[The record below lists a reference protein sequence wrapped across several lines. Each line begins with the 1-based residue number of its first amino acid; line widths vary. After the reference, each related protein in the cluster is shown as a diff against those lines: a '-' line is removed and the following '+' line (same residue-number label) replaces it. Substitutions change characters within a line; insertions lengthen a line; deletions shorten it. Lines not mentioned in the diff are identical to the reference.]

1 MANYTTTILAS
12 LQTTITTITTIIPI
26 ITNFSNFTNYTNST
40 NHNSEAAYNNNPP
53 QTDPAT
59 LATPYIALIISVIG
73 LFSTIIV
80 HYNIKK
86 IKICCIKF
94 ECMKNKNIKHNTNDS
109 NNDNDDNNDNDNI
122 YDTNFDNIQIQYL
135 DTHHPQRDSHPHH
148 ENCHPQRDSHP
159 QQDNSGNNNEKFIND
174 TVNRILTNIFNE
186 TIV

>member
-12 LQTTITTITTIIPI
+12 LQTTITTISPI

-86 IKICCIKF
+86 IKVCCIKF
-94 ECMKNKNIKHNTNDS
+94 ECVKNKNIKNDS
-109 NNDNDDNNDNDNI
+109 DDEI
-122 YDTNFDNIQIQYL
+122 YDSNFDNIQTHYL
-135 DTHHPQRDSHPHH
+135 ETHPHHLETNHPHH
-148 ENCHPQRDSHP
+148 ETHQNHQETHHH
-159 QQDNSGNNNEKFIND
+159 QDNSLNNEKLINHLFI
-174 TVNRILTNIFNE
+174 E